1 MPDQTGRIA
10 VVTGAN
16 SGIGFEAARVLAHRG
31 AKVVLACRSAE
42 KGRAAAA
49 RIAAG
54 QQTPAAQ
61 EPDVVELDLGSLASV
76 GRAAE
81 QVRSRHPRIDLL
93 INNAG
98 VMDVPLG
105 STEDGFEL
113 HFGINHLG
121 HFAFTG
127 LLLPQL
133 TSAPDA
139 RIVTVSSV
147 AHVRGHVDFD
157 DLGYR
162 REYKRDSAYSR
173 SKLANLLFTFA
184 LQRRLAAA
192 GLPTAALAAHPGLSR
207 TELWRNESF
216 AVKLA
221 LRALG
226 PFMMQNAAMGALP
239 TLRAAVD
246 PQARGAAYYGPSG
259 RKQYTGHPI
268 VVEASPVAHDEETQQ
283 RLWAESERLTGIVF
297 PF

>member
-1 MPDQTGRIA
+1 M
-10 VVTGAN
+10 
-16 SGIGFEAARVLAHRG
+16 
-31 AKVVLACRSAE
+31 
-42 KGRAAAA
+42 
-49 RIAAG
+49 
-54 QQTPAAQ
+54 PAAQ

-81 QVRSRHPRIDLL
+81 QLRSRHPRIDLL

-98 VMDVPLG
+98 VMDVPFG

-121 HFAFTG
+121 HFAFAG

-147 AHVRGHVDFD
+147 AHMRGHVDFD

-162 REYKRDSAYSR
+162 REYNRDSAYSR

-221 LRALG
+221 LRAFG

-246 PQARGAAYYGPSG
+246 PQARGGAYYGPSG

-268 VVEASPVAHDEETQQ
+268 VVEASPAAHDEETQR